1 MRKWPDFTRPTG
13 TAVALLAVTASG
25 AALAQQPVVFK
36 ASEYGR
42 ANLRVNESTGN
53 ASGFFA
59 VQKGAFEP
67 LNMFPAN
74 DPIRLA
80 AKPVG
85 RVDVLVKLPS
95 GEEGVETC
103 TGALLAGDFVI
114 TNHHCLPQSGGKR
127 PVKASIVMDYLQAD
141 GAGSERFEL
150 ALKPE
155 DFSEARDFVVV
166 KATGNPTAKYGF
178 VRLASVAADPGQPL
192 MIFHHPMGR
201 PKVMTRV
208 RCFAMASQ
216 PEKQVL
222 HHQCDTMPGS
232 SGSLILSN
240 RGETLALHFSGGL
253 SADDATSYNIAV
265 RMADILANSA
275 ILQGIVAHQG
285 GTAADAS
292 ASTTP
297 STTPTSAPPARI
309 DTGASA
315 TPRPNEVGRLFTE
328 DEINHMLRN

>member
-1 MRKWPDFTRPTG
+1 MRKWQDFIRLAG
-13 TAVALLAVTASG
+13 TAVALVALASS
-25 AALAQQPVVFK
+25 AALGQQPVVFK

-42 ANLRVNESTGN
+42 ANLRINESTGN
-53 ASGFFA
+53 VSGFFA

-80 AKPVG
+80 AKPIG

-150 ALKPE
+150 TLKPD
-155 DFSEARDFVVV
+155 DFNEARDYVVV
-166 KATGNPTAKYGF
+166 KVSGNPTAKYGF
-178 VRLASVAADPGQPL
+178 VRLTSTAADPGQPM

-208 RCFAMASQ
+208 RCFAMPSQ
-216 PEKQVL
+216 PDKQVL

-265 RMADILANSA
+265 RMADILANSS
-275 ILQGIVAHQG
+275 ILQGIIAQQG
-285 GTAADAS
+285 GVAAGSTA
-292 ASTTP
+292 
-297 STTPTSAPPARI
+297 SAPPPERI

-315 TPRPNEVGRLFTE
+315 TTRPNETERLFTE

>member
-1 MRKWPDFTRPTG
+1 MVSM
-13 TAVALLAVTASG
+13 ACG
-25 AALAQQPVVFK
+25 AAAQQPLLFK

-53 ASGFFA
+53 VAGFFA

-67 LNMFPAN
+67 LSMFPPT
-74 DPIRLA
+74 DPIRLS

-103 TGALLAGDFVI
+103 TGALLAGDYVL
-114 TNHHCLPQSGGKR
+114 TNHHCIPQSGAKK

-141 GAGSERFEL
+141 GVGSERFEIS
-150 ALKPE
+150 LKPE
-155 DFSEARDFVVV
+155 DFNESRDYVVV
-166 KATGNPTAKYGF
+166 KAEGSPTVKYGF
-178 VRLASVAADPGQPL
+178 VRLSPTPTDPGQPL

-208 RCFAMASQ
+208 RCFAMSSQ
-216 PEKQVL
+216 PDKSVL

-253 SADDATSYNIAV
+253 NADDPSSYNIAI
-265 RMADILANSA
+265 RIPDIVSNSA
-275 ILQGIVAHQG
+275 FLQNIIARQG
-285 GTAADAS
+285 GATPGATAS
-292 ASTTP
+292 VPTP
-297 STTPTSAPPARI
+297 GRI

-315 TPRPNEVGRLFTE
+315 TPKANEPERLFTE